1 MEQTRN
7 VTNFKSFL
15 QEREREKEEGGRR
28 VLKTNLATW
37 GTGERGRE
45 RQREAERE
53 SEMNSGDKSSR
64 S

>member
-15 QEREREKEEGGRR
+15 QERERERKKKGGRR
-28 VLKTNLATW
+28 VLKTNFATW

-45 RQREAERE
+45 RKRERV
-53 SEMNSGDKSSR
+53 K
-64 S
+64 

>member
-15 QEREREKEEGGRR
+15 QEREREKEEGGKEGAQNEFCYMGDR
-28 VLKTNLATW
+28 
-37 GTGERGRE
+37 RE
-45 RQREAERE
+45 REREEERE
-53 SEMNSGDKSSR
+53 SEMNSGDKTSR